1 VANDPERDRKL
12 AELEAASER
21 YVAFC
26 GVVCFVAFFLLGW
39 PALIAWVDLAWGM
52 DQFVQAMR
60 GKSHPTHQ
68 NIRRRKRRSR
78 CRRHCRRGNSS
89 QC

>member
-1 VANDPERDRKL
+1 MANDPERDREL

-39 PALIAWVDLAWGM
+39 PALIAWVGLAWAMNG
-52 DQFVQAMR
+52 FVQAMR
-60 GKSHPTHQ
+60 DSH
-68 NIRRRKRRSR
+68 RRRKPRSR
-78 CRRHCRRGNSS
+78 SPHTHKPHRNRRC
-89 QC
+89 CD

>member
-1 VANDPERDRKL
+1 MAHNPERDRKL

-26 GVVCFVAFFLLGW
+26 GVVCVVAFFLLGW
-39 PALIAWVDLAWGM
+39 PALIAWVGLAWGM

-60 GKSHPTHQ
+60 GKSRPTNQ
-68 NIRRRKRRSR
+68 NIRRRDRRSC
-78 CRRHCRRGNSS
+78 CRRHGRRGKSS
-89 QC
+89 EC